1 VVSEDPLAQ
10 ASRLVELA
18 ELTDDEAEQR
28 AYLRAARSLLAPLAD
43 AQPPDAESL
52 FAIGYSWYLDP
63 DRNLVRRRRI
73 EEALH
78 AALHV
83 DPHHQ
88 LARMYLGHF
97 YFDEGEYAKAL
108 EALRRVDVPRLLED
122 ERTAWRGAKVAEGI
136 VAAKVRLGDVSD
148 LPAEV
153 AEVARLYRELPVESP
168 EEVPLLVELVT
179 AIAEALRNG
188 TTAEPPLRKAA
199 QILVPELETFG
210 QASLANELRRS
221 LDGTLRP

>member
-1 VVSEDPLAQ
+1 
-10 ASRLVELA
+10 
-18 ELTDDEAEQR
+18 LTDEQSEQR

-43 AQPPDAESL
+43 AEPPDAESL

-78 AALHV
+78 AALEV

-97 YFDEGEYAKAL
+97 YFDEGEHSKAL
-108 EALRRVDVPRLLED
+108 EALRQVDVSRLLED
-122 ERTAWRGAKVAEGI
+122 ERMACRGAKVAEGI
-136 VAAKVRLGDVSD
+136 AASKIRLGDVSD

-153 AEVARLYRELPVESP
+153 AEVVRLYRELPVESP
-168 EEVPLLVELVT
+168 AEVPLLVELVT
-179 AIAEALRNG
+179 ALVDTLQSGSAPES
-188 TTAEPPLRKAA
+188 PLHEAA
-199 QILVPELETFG
+199 QILVPELEAFG
-210 QASLANELRRS
+210 QSTLANKLRHS
-221 LDGTLRP
+221 LHTTEISGGANG